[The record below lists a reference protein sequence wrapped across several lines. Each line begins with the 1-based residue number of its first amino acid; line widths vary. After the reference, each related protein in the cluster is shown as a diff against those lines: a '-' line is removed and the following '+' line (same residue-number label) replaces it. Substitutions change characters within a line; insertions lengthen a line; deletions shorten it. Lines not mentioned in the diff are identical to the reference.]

1 MYKVLEILREEL
13 KTAMI
18 LSGMHHKFNIIYSP
32 GFGSSTCNYAS
43 HLKKGQT
50 LFFVELK
57 STMSFLNLAL
67 LSINHS
73 YRFLKCDVT
82 NTCSCIFEIM
92 AFVEIFILI

>member
-43 HLKKGQT
+43 HLKKRTNFIFCGT
-50 LFFVELK
+50 EKYNVFLE
-57 STMSFLNLAL
+57 STTPFNKSFL
-67 LSINHS
+67 
-73 YRFLKCDVT
+73 
-82 NTCSCIFEIM
+82 
-92 AFVEIFILI
+92 